1 MSESILNNDSLRQ
14 IACDILA
21 VDFKKETYN

>member
-14 IACDILA
+14 IVYDLLD
-21 VDFKKETYN
+21 VEFKNKTYN